1 MLYAIMGIAFGLC
14 FFILPLW
21 AYRRGLKDGLDIRQG
36 KPITPIQKPHIKP
49 NKASD
54 EVSKFIEGLN
64 NIMAY
69 DGEPQKGAD
78 K

>member
-21 AYRRGLKDGLDIRQG
+21 AYRKGVQDGLNIQQG
-36 KPITPIQKPHIKP
+36 KPITPIQKPLKTP

-54 EVSKFIEGLN
+54 EVSKFIEGIN

-69 DGEPQKGAD
+69 DGETQKGVD
-78 K
+78 T